1 MIERALPAGL
11 CYAEAF
17 GDRLAVQLLD
27 GEDSLVTRATTPR
40 RREYATARSCA
51 HEVVARLGLEPTPIL
66 ADEHG
71 APCWPPG
78 VVGSI
83 THCSGYR
90 ACAGGRIDD
99 VRALGID
106 AERYRPLPKSVQKRL
121 MSSAEGSHLR
131 QLRRDDGPLWETL
144 LYCSKEAVYKAW
156 YAYTGRRLLPG
167 DTLVQFDP
175 KSNDITAEMRP
186 SGVMHKGAGDRTL
199 TGRWVIERGLALV
212 AIMAV

>member
-17 GDRLAVQLLD
+17 GDRLAAPLLD
-27 GEDSLVTRATTPR
+27 GEDSLVAGATTPR

-90 ACAGGRIDD
+90 ACAGGWIED
-99 VRALGID
+99 VRGLGID
-106 AERYRPLPKSVQKRL
+106 AERHRPLPESVQARL
-121 MSSAEGSHLR
+121 MSSREGSHLR
-131 QLRRDDGPLWETL
+131 QLRRKDGPFWETL
-144 LYCSKEAVYKAW
+144 LFCSKEAVYKAW
-156 YAYTGRRLLPG
+156 YSYSGSRLLLG

-175 KSNDITAEMRP
+175 ESNALTAEMR
-186 SGVMHKGAGDRTL
+186 SSAVMHKVAADRTL

-212 AIMAV
+212 AIMVV